1 MGEAKD
7 SALGFAFNRSIQV
20 EGRPERLTALAG
32 AALLRETDER
42 VGFTRRLA
50 ERIEDP
56 RNPALITHPMSE
68 LLRAR
73 IYAMALG
80 ERDQDDLDDLR
91 NDPTLRLAVSE
102 RRGDAPLREQ
112 EKDSQVPDGLAS
124 QPTQSRLVET
134 LSTRANLDVLQDA
147 LFDQAV
153 RGHRA
158 LRRSERA
165 RHATIDVDSTAIEVH
180 GNQAGSGYNGYY
192 KTTCY
197 HPLLAMLASTG
208 DWLDIALRP
217 GPVHTSVGLAE
228 FLLPLI
234 DRTEKEICQVA
245 SVRADAGM
253 PSGPLL
259 DKLEAREIGYVF
271 RLAKNDVLER
281 LAAPHLVRP
290 VGRPPNE
297 VRTWLVEL
305 AYQAETWSCAR
316 RVVLVVIDEPGELFL
331 RSFFLLTSW
340 CTDQMPA
347 EELLSFYRER
357 GTMEGHIG
365 DLKNTLRPALSST
378 SRTKSHIQGK
388 PVCDPKPP
396 RDAYAA
402 NDANLLLFGLAY
414 NLANL
419 VRRVTASATREPWR
433 LRRCRDTLLCVPAR
447 VVLHARRVV
456 IVLRAEAA
464 PLWTRF
470 MRRLARLLPAA
481 HHPRAT

>member
-7 SALGFAFNRSIQV
+7 SRFGFAFNRSIRV
-20 EGRPERLTALAG
+20 EGRPERLTSLAG
-32 AALLRETDER
+32 AVLLRETDER
-42 VGFTRRLA
+42 IGFVRQLA
-50 ERIEDP
+50 DRVADP
-56 RNPALITHPMSE
+56 RNPDWITHPMSE

-80 ERDQDDLDDLR
+80 QRDQDDLDLLR
-91 NDPTLRLAVSE
+91 DDPALRLAVSD

-112 EKDSQVPDGLAS
+112 EKDSRIPDGLAS

-134 LSTRANLDVLQDA
+134 LSTRANLDALQDS
-147 LFDQAV
+147 LFGLAV

-165 RHATIDVDSTAIEVH
+165 RRATIDIDSTAIDVH
-180 GNQAGSGYNGYY
+180 GNQDGSGYNGHYR
-192 KTTCY
+192 TTCY

-217 GPVHTSVGLAE
+217 GSVHTSVGLEE

-259 DKLEAREIGYVF
+259 DKLEARDIGYVF
-271 RLAKNDVLER
+271 RLGTNDVLDR

-290 VGRPPNE
+290 AGGPPQE
-297 VRTWLVEL
+297 TRTWQVEI
-305 AYQAETWSCAR
+305 AYQAATWSRAR

-340 CTDQMPA
+340 STAQMPA
-347 EELLSFYRER
+347 DELLGFYRER

-365 DLKNTLRPALSST
+365 DLKSALRPALSST
-378 SRTKSHIQGK
+378 SRMKSHIGGA
-388 PVCDPKPP
+388 PIANPGTP

-402 NDANLLLFGLAY
+402 NDANLLLFALAY

-433 LRRCRDTLLCVPAR
+433 LRRCRDTLLLVPGR
-447 VVLHARRVV
+447 VVMHARRVV
-456 IVLRAEAA
+456 MVVRAEAA

-470 MRRLARLLPAA
+470 LRRLERLLPAA
-481 HHPRAT
+481 PTPRVA